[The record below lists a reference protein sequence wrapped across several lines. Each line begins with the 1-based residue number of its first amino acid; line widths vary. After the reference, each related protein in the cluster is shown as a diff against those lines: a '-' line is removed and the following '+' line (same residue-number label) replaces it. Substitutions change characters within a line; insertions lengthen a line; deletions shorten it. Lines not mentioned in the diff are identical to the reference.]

1 MTTLVIGSG
10 LIGSQVARIL
20 VERGE
25 KPVLMDH
32 AAQPQAIGQI
42 VDLGKV
48 TMVVGDVLRPLSIV
62 DVLRTH
68 GITRI
73 AHTAANPLLTLGAQ
87 KDPYAAINLNIMGT
101 VNVLEAARVTG
112 LKRVVVSSSSVL
124 NHYLDGGEDGGNFGK
139 EEAFPRPTTF
149 YSATKQ
155 AVESLGLNYAK
166 WCGIEFAGM
175 RYGAVFGPWSGAGG
189 GGPSNVIRE
198 AMRNALAG
206 KEATVPPGVME
217 WVYSKDAARGTVMA
231 LDAKDLGN
239 RVFNITMGAM
249 TTPSEMAEA
258 IGAVVPGAKVKFE
271 APAGTGVSLSNRD
284 HHADLSRAKRHLGF
298 EPQFKLKDAVKD
310 FGSGCGGTWREPG
323 RPPVPLL
330 AKSCCNG
337 RGFCGPD
344 GGGGETARIEF
355 PAKSAIWLCGQA
367 LLAYFDL
374 VFGWSCAL
382 RVGRADCR
390 HRANGRPSETEHRAT
405 QTN

>member
-1 MTTLVIGSG
+1 VTTLVIGSG

-42 VDLGKV
+42 VDLSKV
-48 TMVVGDVLRPLSIV
+48 TMVSGDVLRPLSII

-189 GGPSNVIRE
+189 GGPSNVIRD

-206 KEATVPPGVME
+206 KEATVPPGSME

-249 TTPSEMAEA
+249 TTPSEFAAA

-298 EPQFKLKDAVKD
+298 EPQFKLQDAVKD
-310 FGSGCGGTWREPG
+310 
-323 RPPVPLL
+323 L
-330 AKSCCNG
+330 
-337 RGFCGPD
+337 
-344 GGGGETARIEF
+344 GEWMR
-355 PAKSAIWLCGQA
+355 
-367 LLAYFDL
+367 
-374 VFGWSCAL
+374 
-382 RVGRADCR
+382 R
-390 HRANGRPSETEHRAT
+390 HMA
-405 QTN
+405 

>member
-25 KPVLMDH
+25 KPVLMYH

-42 VDLGKV
+42 VDLAKV
-48 TMVVGDVLRPLSIV
+48 TLVAGDVLRPLSIV
-62 DVLRTH
+62 DILRSH

-87 KDPYAAINLNIMGT
+87 KDPYSAINLNIMGT
-101 VNVLEAARVTG
+101 VKVLEAARVTG

-124 NHYLDGGEDGGNFGK
+124 KHYLEGGADGGNFGK

-166 WCGIEFAGM
+166 WCSIEFAGL

-189 GGPSNVIRE
+189 GGPSNIIRE

-206 KEATVPPGVME
+206 KEATIPPGTME
-217 WVYSKDAARGTVMA
+217 WVYSKDAALGTVLA
-231 LDAKDLGN
+231 LDARNLGSG
-239 RVFNITMGAM
+239 VFNLTMGAM
-249 TTPSEMAEA
+249 TTPGEMAAA

-284 HHADLSRAKRHLGF
+284 HHADLGRSKATLGF
-298 EPQFKLKDAVKD
+298 EPQFRLQDAVRD
-310 FGSGCGGTWREPG
+310 
-323 RPPVPLL
+323 L
-330 AKSCCNG
+330 
-337 RGFCGPD
+337 
-344 GGGGETARIEF
+344 GEWMR
-355 PAKSAIWLCGQA
+355 KYMG
-367 LLAYFDL
+367 
-374 VFGWSCAL
+374 
-382 RVGRADCR
+382 
-390 HRANGRPSETEHRAT
+390 
-405 QTN
+405 

>member
-1 MTTLVIGSG
+1 MTTLVIGAG

-25 KPVLMDH
+25 KPVLMDV
-32 AAQPQAIGQI
+32 AAQPAAMGQI
-42 VDLGKV
+42 VDLSKV
-48 TMVVGDVLRPLSIV
+48 ALVQGDILRPLSIV

-73 AHTAANPLLTLGAQ
+73 AHTAANPLLTVGAQ
-87 KDPYAAINLNIMGT
+87 REPYAAINLNIMGT

-124 NHYLDGGEDGGNFGK
+124 NHYLDGGADQGNFGK

-166 WCGIEFAGM
+166 WCGIEFAGL

-189 GGPSNVIRE
+189 GGPSNIIRE

-206 KEATVPPGVME
+206 KEAIVPPGAME

-231 LDAKDLGN
+231 LDAKDLGS

-249 TTPSEMAEA
+249 TTPAEMAEA
-258 IGAVVPGAKVKFE
+258 IQAVAPGARVKFE
-271 APAGTGVSLSNRD
+271 APASAAVSLANRD
-284 HHADLSRAKRHLGF
+284 SHADLSRSRRYLGF
-298 EPQFKLKDAVKD
+298 EPEFRLREAVKD
-310 FGSGCGGTWREPG
+310 
-323 RPPVPLL
+323 L
-330 AKSCCNG
+330 AEWM
-337 RGFCGPD
+337 R
-344 GGGGETARIEF
+344 
-355 PAKSAIWLCGQA
+355 
-367 LLAYFDL
+367 
-374 VFGWSCAL
+374 
-382 RVGRADCR
+382 R
-390 HRANGRPSETEHRAT
+390 HP
-405 QTN
+405 